1 MQDNLLD
8 KRKEGTLVEVG
19 TNDILTQVLGTKEHP
34 GRVRAQSR
42 GVTQRDYFLKPAGD
56 FSGLQQYQFQFKQHQ
71 SQQYLDDFQRLE
83 QSFEQRLHSQAEQFE
98 EERKR
103 EREEREREWE
113 QEREER
119 EREREERERERER
132 EREERERER
141 EMFLTKFTE
150 LANRI
155 SSKQGIELSL
165 PTIVSPRSEIPTLM
179 EVVNES
185 LVSSNVFSSSHIHI
199 VIDEN
204 IYYIINII
212 LSSSWACRII
222 RSLDYWLKM
231 AILLLL
237 DK

>member
-8 KRKEGTLVEVG
+8 KRKEGALVEVG

-34 GRVRAQSR
+34 GRVRGQSR
-42 GVTQRDYFLKPAGD
+42 GVTQRDYFLKPAGG
-56 FSGLQQYQFQFKQHQ
+56 FSGLQQYQFQFQKHQ
-71 SQQYLDDFQRLE
+71 SQQYLDDFKRLE

-98 EERKR
+98 EERK
-103 EREEREREWE
+103 
-113 QEREER
+113 
-119 EREREERERERER
+119 REREERERERER

-155 SSKQGIELSL
+155 SSKQGSELSL

-185 LVSSNVFSSSHIHI
+185 LVSSKVFSSSHIHI
-199 VIDEN
+199 IIEEN

-212 LSSSWACRII
+212 LSSS
-222 RSLDYWLKM
+222 
-231 AILLLL
+231 
-237 DK
+237 

>member
-42 GVTQRDYFLKPAGD
+42 GVTQRDYFLKPAGG
-56 FSGLQQYQFQFKQHQ
+56 FSGLQQYQFQFQKHQ
-71 SQQYLDDFQRLE
+71 SQQYLDDFKRLE

-103 EREEREREWE
+103 EREERERE
-113 QEREER
+113 
-119 EREREERERERER
+119 
-132 EREERERER
+132 R

-155 SSKQGIELSL
+155 SSKQGSELSL

-185 LVSSNVFSSSHIHI
+185 LVSSKVFSSSHIHI
-199 VIDEN
+199 IIEEN

-212 LSSSWACRII
+212 LSSS
-222 RSLDYWLKM
+222 
-231 AILLLL
+231 
-237 DK
+237 